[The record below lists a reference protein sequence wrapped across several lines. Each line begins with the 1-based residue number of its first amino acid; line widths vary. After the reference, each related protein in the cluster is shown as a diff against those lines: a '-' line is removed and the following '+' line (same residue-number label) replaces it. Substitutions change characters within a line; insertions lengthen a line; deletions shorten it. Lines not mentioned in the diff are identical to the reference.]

1 MIKTYE
7 DYVKAFNNTEYT
19 NIVKFK
25 QANPGAYESYT
36 ERMKRDNLK
45 RTNPTAYAM
54 QYGTPIQAPT
64 SPIQTPQRNTPTN
77 TQRTYATLDT
87 NKEDRL
93 LRELEELR
101 KI

>member
-45 RTNPTAYAM
+45 RTNPTAYAL
-54 QYGTPIQAPT
+54 QYGTPT
-64 SPIQTPQRNTPTN
+64 SPIQTPQSNTPTN
-77 TQRTYATLDT
+77 TQRIYATLDT
-87 NKEDRL
+87 SKEDRL
-93 LRELEELR
+93 LRELKELR